1 MSQPYRRKL
10 KTLVGAS
17 SVISAGNDS
26 QPGLGIARTIALAK
40 IAEREKI
47 TGLFTADLLQA
58 DPAGLSGTTG
68 SQDPLMALAALSQAT
83 SHIGL
88 IATVSTSWL
97 HPYHLARQVGTLD
110 HLSGGRAGWNAVTS
124 SVGEENFGDSP
135 LPAPQERYARATEFI
150 EVMNALYDA
159 NERETAQRTASGGIR
174 IDPARLHPI
183 NYRGDYFQVAGPLNV
198 PPSPQRRPVQFQA
211 GQSDAGVTLGA
222 RYAEVIYTSQP
233 TLVAAQA
240 FVADVHQRA
249 QRFGRQH
256 NLPLIM
262 NFMMFLI
269 ARRAGAGILTLLI
282 VSAVVFF
289 ITSLLPGDAAQ
300 MILGQNATPET
311 VAALRQQL
319 GLDQPLLLRYCS
331 WLGGMLHGDFGISF
345 ASHLPVAQLVA
356 QRIPATFEL
365 AAITTLICVPLAL
378 MTGIAAAMN
387 RGSLVDRLLVVSTM
401 ATVAV
406 PEFLVAT
413 VAVLIF
419 AVKLHWVSAMSFGS
433 PDMNLLSYLKSYAL
447 PVLTLCCVLVA
458 QMARMTR
465 AAIINQLDSPY
476 LEMARLKGV
485 SPLRA
490 VLRHALPNAVGPI
503 ANSISLSLSYLFGGV
518 IIIETIFSYPGLAS
532 ALVDAVSNR
541 DLPVVQFC
549 VMLFAACY
557 LILLLAAD
565 ILTIAFNPKWRS

>member
-1 MSQPYRRKL
+1 ML
-10 KTLVGAS
+10 
-17 SVISAGNDS
+17 
-26 QPGLGIARTIALAK
+26 
-40 IAEREKI
+40 
-47 TGLFTADLLQA
+47 
-58 DPAGLSGTTG
+58 
-68 SQDPLMALAALSQAT
+68 
-83 SHIGL
+83 
-88 IATVSTSWL
+88 
-97 HPYHLARQVGTLD
+97 
-110 HLSGGRAGWNAVTS
+110 
-124 SVGEENFGDSP
+124 
-135 LPAPQERYARATEFI
+135 
-150 EVMNALYDA
+150 
-159 NERETAQRTASGGIR
+159 
-174 IDPARLHPI
+174 
-183 NYRGDYFQVAGPLNV
+183 
-198 PPSPQRRPVQFQA
+198 
-211 GQSDAGVTLGA
+211 
-222 RYAEVIYTSQP
+222 
-233 TLVAAQA
+233 
-240 FVADVHQRA
+240 
-249 QRFGRQH
+249 
-256 NLPLIM
+256 
-262 NFMMFLI
+262 FLI
-269 ARRAGAGILTLLI
+269 ARRTGAGILTLLI

-319 GLDQPLLLRYCS
+319 GLDQPLLMRYVH
-331 WLGGMLHGDFGISF
+331 WLTGMLQGDFGTSF

-365 AAITTLICVPLAL
+365 AGITTLICVPLAL
-378 MTGIAAAMN
+378 LIGIIAAMN
-387 RGSLVDRLLVVSTM
+387 RGSRLDRALVIGTM

-419 AVKLHWVSAMSFGS
+419 AVRLHWVSAMSFGS
-433 PDMNLLSYLKSYAL
+433 PDSDLLSYLKAYAL

-503 ANSISLSLSYLFGGV
+503 ANAISLSLSYLFGGV

-532 ALVDAVSNR
+532 QLVDAVSNR
-541 DLPVVQFC
+541 DLPVVQLC

-557 LILLLAAD
+557 LVLLLLAD
-565 ILTIAFNPKWRS
+565 ILTIAFNPKWRSA

>member
-1 MSQPYRRKL
+1 M
-10 KTLVGAS
+10 
-17 SVISAGNDS
+17 N
-26 QPGLGIARTIALAK
+26 
-40 IAEREKI
+40 
-47 TGLFTADLLQA
+47 
-58 DPAGLSGTTG
+58 
-68 SQDPLMALAALSQAT
+68 
-83 SHIGL
+83 
-88 IATVSTSWL
+88 
-97 HPYHLARQVGTLD
+97 
-110 HLSGGRAGWNAVTS
+110 
-124 SVGEENFGDSP
+124 
-135 LPAPQERYARATEFI
+135 RY
-150 EVMNALYDA
+150 ML
-159 NERETAQRTASGGIR
+159 
-174 IDPARLHPI
+174 
-183 NYRGDYFQVAGPLNV
+183 
-198 PPSPQRRPVQFQA
+198 
-211 GQSDAGVTLGA
+211 
-222 RYAEVIYTSQP
+222 
-233 TLVAAQA
+233 
-240 FVADVHQRA
+240 
-249 QRFGRQH
+249 
-256 NLPLIM
+256 
-262 NFMMFLI
+262 FLI
-269 ARRAGAGILTLLI
+269 ARRIGAGILTLLI

-319 GLDQPLLLRYCS
+319 GLDQPLLMRYFH
-331 WLGGMLHGDFGISF
+331 WLTGMVQGDFGTSF

-365 AAITTLICVPLAL
+365 AGITTLICVPLAL
-378 MTGIAAAMN
+378 IIGIIAAMN
-387 RGSLVDRLLVVSTM
+387 RGSRLDRALVIGTM

-433 PDMNLLSYLKSYAL
+433 PDSDLLSYLKAYAL

-476 LEMARLKGV
+476 LEMALLKGV

-503 ANSISLSLSYLFGGV
+503 ANAISLSLSYLFGGV

-532 ALVDAVSNR
+532 QLVDAVSNR
-541 DLPVVQFC
+541 DLPVVQLC

-557 LILLLAAD
+557 LVLLLAAD
-565 ILTIAFNPKWRS
+565 ILTIAFNPKWRSA

>member
-1 MSQPYRRKL
+1 M
-10 KTLVGAS
+10 
-17 SVISAGNDS
+17 N
-26 QPGLGIARTIALAK
+26 
-40 IAEREKI
+40 
-47 TGLFTADLLQA
+47 
-58 DPAGLSGTTG
+58 
-68 SQDPLMALAALSQAT
+68 
-83 SHIGL
+83 
-88 IATVSTSWL
+88 
-97 HPYHLARQVGTLD
+97 
-110 HLSGGRAGWNAVTS
+110 
-124 SVGEENFGDSP
+124 
-135 LPAPQERYARATEFI
+135 RY
-150 EVMNALYDA
+150 
-159 NERETAQRTASGGIR
+159 
-174 IDPARLHPI
+174 
-183 NYRGDYFQVAGPLNV
+183 
-198 PPSPQRRPVQFQA
+198 
-211 GQSDAGVTLGA
+211 
-222 RYAEVIYTSQP
+222 
-233 TLVAAQA
+233 
-240 FVADVHQRA
+240 
-249 QRFGRQH
+249 
-256 NLPLIM
+256 
-262 NFMMFLI
+262 MMFLI
-269 ARRAGAGILTLLI
+269 ARRIGAGILTLLI

-319 GLDQPLLLRYCS
+319 GLDQPLLMRYFH
-331 WLGGMLHGDFGISF
+331 WLTGMVQGDFGTSF

-365 AAITTLICVPLAL
+365 AGITTLICVPLAL
-378 MTGIAAAMN
+378 IIGIIAAMN
-387 RGSLVDRLLVVSTM
+387 RGSRLDRALVIGTM

-433 PDMNLLSYLKSYAL
+433 PDSDLLSYLKAYAL

-476 LEMARLKGV
+476 LEMALLKGV

-503 ANSISLSLSYLFGGV
+503 ANAISLSLSYLFGGV

-532 ALVDAVSNR
+532 QLVDAVSNR
-541 DLPVVQFC
+541 DLPVVQLC

-557 LILLLAAD
+557 LVLLLAAD
-565 ILTIAFNPKWRS
+565 ILTIAFNPKWRSA